1 MIPPLGTREL
11 CVDPEVGEHRVWD
24 LAWEPPVWGRTWPW
38 GSPKL
43 WEEATTSFL
52 PSRRS
57 GIWSCSCG
65 AFSSHPTIQRR
76 SQDPR
81 GRGISGS
88 PDVEERKSRRD
99 MELRVGSVDG
109 APRIPR
115 KPPPGE
121 NGSRDRF
128 RAPAVVALTEATVSG
143 LGYRSFP

>member
-1 MIPPLGTREL
+1 
-11 CVDPEVGEHRVWD
+11 
-24 LAWEPPVWGRTWPW
+24 
-38 GSPKL
+38 
-43 WEEATTSFL
+43 
-52 PSRRS
+52 
-57 GIWSCSCG
+57 
-65 AFSSHPTIQRR
+65 
-76 SQDPR
+76 
-81 GRGISGS
+81 
-88 PDVEERKSRRD
+88 